1 MINIDDFQKVELKVG
16 KILTV
21 EKVED
26 ADKLLKLSV
35 SFGEIKKVEKDEE
48 GNEKEIVSEDIRQIV
63 SGIALYFEDYN
74 VLVDKKVMFVTNLA
88 PRTIR
93 GLESNGM
100 ILAVSSLDGS
110 FSLLYPDQNI
120 KEGIKAK

>member
-35 SFGEIKKVEKDEE
+35 SFGEIKKLEKDEE
-48 GNEKEIVSEDIRQIV
+48 GNEKEIVIEDIRQIV
-63 SGIALYFEDYN
+63 SGIALYFEDYSILIN
-74 VLVDKKVMFVTNLA
+74 KKVMFVTNLA
-88 PRTIR
+88 PRSIR

-100 ILAVSSLDGS
+100 ILAASSLDGS
-110 FSLLYPDQNI
+110 FSLIYPDQNI

>member
-1 MINIDDFQKVELKVG
+1 MINIDEFQKVELKVG

-35 SFGEIKKVEKDEE
+35 SFGEIKKLEKDEE
-48 GNEKEIVSEDIRQIV
+48 GNEKEIVIKDIRQIV
-63 SGIALYFEDYN
+63 SGIALYFEDYG
-74 VLVDKKVMFVTNLA
+74 VLINKKVMFVTNLA
-88 PRTIR
+88 PRSIR

-100 ILAVSSLDGS
+100 VLAVSSDDGS
-110 FSLLYPDQNI
+110 FSLIYPDQNI

>member
-1 MINIDDFQKVELKVG
+1 MINIDEFQKVELKVG

-48 GNEKEIVSEDIRQIV
+48 GNEKEIISEDIRQIV
-63 SGIALYFEDYN
+63 SGIALYFEDYS
-74 VLVDKKVMFVTNLA
+74 VLVNKKVMFVTNLA
-88 PRTIR
+88 PRSIR

-110 FSLLYPDQNI
+110 FSLIYPDQNI

>member
-1 MINIDDFQKVELKVG
+1 MINIDDFLKVELKVG

-48 GNEKEIVSEDIRQIV
+48 GNEIEIVSEDIRQIV
-63 SGIALYFEDYN
+63 SGIALYFEDYS
-74 VLVDKKVMFVTNLA
+74 VLVNKKVMFVTNLA
-88 PRTIR
+88 PRSIR

-100 ILAVSSLDGS
+100 ILAVSSSDGS

-120 KEGIKAK
+120 QEGIKAK

>member
-1 MINIDDFQKVELKVG
+1 MINIDEFQKVELKVG

-21 EKVED
+21 DKVED

-35 SFGEIKKVEKDEE
+35 YFGEIKKIEKDED

-74 VLVDKKVMFVTNLA
+74 ILINKKVMFVTNLA
-88 PRTIR
+88 PRIIR

-100 ILAVSSLDGS
+100 ILAVSSDDGS
-110 FSLLYPDQNI
+110 FSLIYPDQNI